1 MSNNNTYTTTIFL
14 NDEQAVNRLN
24 ALQASVEKYRKAKQ
38 QALLDGDDK
47 AFKTA
52 NKQIK
57 ECEKEMKA
65 LSTTAQNV
73 DRVLNNLSTTAVNDI
88 KNTIRAI
95 NKELN
100 SGAVQRGTKEWD
112 YFQRKLKECRTE
124 LRNIQNESA
133 VAENGSFFKKNNRFF
148 CNRLVDKT

>member
-112 YFQRKLKECRTE
+112 YWDPEISNGPSPRTFT
-124 LRNIQNESA
+124 LGVS
-133 VAENGSFFKKNNRFF
+133 
-148 CNRLVDKT
+148 LTL